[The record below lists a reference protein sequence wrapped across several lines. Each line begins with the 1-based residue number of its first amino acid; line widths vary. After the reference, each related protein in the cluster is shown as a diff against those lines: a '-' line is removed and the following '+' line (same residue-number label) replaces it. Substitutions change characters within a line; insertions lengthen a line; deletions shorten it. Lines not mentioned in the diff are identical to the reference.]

1 SVRWQQTKL
10 VCRLEFIFAPFHVNF
25 EGTDHIPVKGSAA
38 PDLLEFSPARP
49 FLIAPDPAISV
60 SSSTIVATCRSSSSI
75 SSSTVAPSNISI
87 KSRFLTRA
95 TVAITRHV
103 VATVDRRRFIRRGV
117 GGVWGAGGLGAP
129 GGIAGA
135 GGVGGAGGIGGMQ
148 ATSPSG
154 TSPRPRGYQLA
165 PAYAAAAADLLGE
178 RATDAG
184 EVAPSAAAAG
194 AARAGGVA
202 GMVGPA
208 AGGKRNA
215 PAFVFLPDV
224 EESTG
229 GKEGHSFSFSQAFAA
244 QGPSAAAAR
253 TAEPSSSPSHFPTPP
268 LLQTNFS
275 PPRSLPPPD
284 ASALPRSPAHSPRA
298 SSHPVGSPSSSA
310 AYSFSRWGGEN
321 TAGGGER
328 LSEDRASTVPEDG
341 PFHANP
347 IPPFA
352 PASTSSAPP
361 VSPKRSAPRPPPFNE
376 VMKASSGEGF
386 SHDFSD
392 FQKQQKQKQELQKQ
406 QQWKQTQLEQEQERQ
421 RQQQQQL
428 QGQGHA
434 GVGGSGGGVVALLP
448 VSRAVQGPVGE
459 MLARAA
465 EAAQRGATDSAAVAA
480 ASPSRHQG
488 VAGPLSSSSSPPPP
502 AFSPTQV
509 AHESPRNT
517 GAHHHMLPAKPMPP
531 MSATGGAA
539 AGGAGTVDV
548 DEIIKQ
554 ANNKSI
560 QRPAPNQQ
568 PKQQAKFF
576 CC

>member
-1 SVRWQQTKL
+1 MSSLPWTVEDSSDVGFTEQFNLRREKRRDEARQSPLPT
-10 VCRLEFIFAPFHVNF
+10 ISA
-25 EGTDHIPVKGSAA
+25 GSRGSSRASSRA
-38 PDLLEFSPARP
+38 GSGDASLGRAGERGLGRVVSSEEEVSSHQRSLSPR
-49 FLIAPDPAISV
+49 AIS
-60 SSSTIVATCRSSSSI
+60 
-75 SSSTVAPSNISI
+75 PS
-87 KSRFLTRA
+87 A
-95 TVAITRHV
+95 G
-103 VATVDRRRFIRRGV
+103 GV

-154 TSPRPRGYQLA
+154 SSPRPWGYQLA

-194 AARAGGVA
+194 AARAGGAGGAA

-284 ASALPRSPAHSPRA
+284 ASALLRSPAHSPRA

-321 TAGGGER
+321 TAGGGGR

-376 VMKASSGEGF
+376 VMKASSGE
-386 SHDFSD
+386 
-392 FQKQQKQKQELQKQ
+392 
-406 QQWKQTQLEQEQERQ
+406 
-421 RQQQQQL
+421 
-428 QGQGHA
+428 
-434 GVGGSGGGVVALLP
+434 
-448 VSRAVQGPVGE
+448 E

-488 VAGPLSSSSSPPPP
+488 VAAPLSSSSSPPPP